1 MNQHEMRNQIQSGSL
16 EKFTQF
22 ALQLADI
29 GRQHSMKYFRKP
41 LKIDNKA
48 DSSPVTIA
56 DREVEMLMRTHINK
70 HFPKH
75 GILGEEHGLENV
87 DQAELWVLDPIDG
100 TKSFVTGMPTFGSL
114 ISFLND
120 GLPVIGVVE
129 MPALNE
135 RWLGVAGQQTLFND
149 EECSTSSCA
158 DISTANFYTTSIDM
172 FSDAERQVFE
182 KVSVHAA
189 IRRFGGDCYSY
200 GLLASG
206 HVDIVMEATL
216 EPYDYL
222 ALMPVIQGAGG
233 VITDWRGNAL
243 TLQSEGNVIACATPE
258 LHKQVLDLIVKN
270 GG

>member
-1 MNQHEMRNQIQSGSL
+1 MNQHEMPDGSL
-16 EKFTQF
+16 EKYTQF

-29 GRQHSMKYFRKP
+29 GRQHTMKYFRKP

-56 DREVEMLMRTHINK
+56 DREVEMLMRAHINE
-70 HFPKH
+70 HFPEH
-75 GILGEEHGLENV
+75 GILGEEHGLENI
-87 DQAELWVLDPIDG
+87 DQTEIWVLDPIDG

-120 GLPVIGVVE
+120 GLSVVGVVE

-149 EECSTSSCA
+149 VACSTSICS

-172 FSDAERQVFE
+172 FSDVERQVFE
-182 KVSVHAA
+182 KVSVQAA

-243 TLQSEGNVIACATPE
+243 TLQSEGNVVACATPE
-258 LHKQVLDLIVKN
+258 LHQQVLGLIAKN

>member
-1 MNQHEMRNQIQSGSL
+1 MNQPELRNQIQSESL

-56 DREVEMLMRTHINK
+56 DREVEMLMRAHINK
-70 HFPKH
+70 YFPEH
-75 GILGEEHGLENV
+75 GISGEEHGLENV

-135 RWLGVAGQQTLFND
+135 R
-149 EECSTSSCA
+149 
-158 DISTANFYTTSIDM
+158 
-172 FSDAERQVFE
+172 
-182 KVSVHAA
+182 
-189 IRRFGGDCYSY
+189 
-200 GLLASG
+200 
-206 HVDIVMEATL
+206 
-216 EPYDYL
+216 
-222 ALMPVIQGAGG
+222 
-233 VITDWRGNAL
+233 
-243 TLQSEGNVIACATPE
+243 
-258 LHKQVLDLIVKN
+258 
-270 GG
+270 